1 MQKYLETDEKKVDH
15 LIKSHEHELL
25 VASLKERQTI
35 CQDTIKVIE
44 ETLNN
49 LNMCT

>member
-25 VASLKERQTI
+25 VASLKESQTI
-35 CQDTIKVIE
+35 CQKTIKVIE
-44 ETLNN
+44 EAFNN
-49 LNMCT
+49 LNMYT